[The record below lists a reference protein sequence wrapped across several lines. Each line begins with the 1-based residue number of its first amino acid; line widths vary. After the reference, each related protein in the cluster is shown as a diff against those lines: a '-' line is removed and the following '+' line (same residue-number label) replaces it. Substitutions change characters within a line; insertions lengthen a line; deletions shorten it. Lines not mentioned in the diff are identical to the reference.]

1 MRLSFLKTKMTEVS
15 GKLVLGMLLAAT
27 VATGCKK
34 DDENGGG
41 DDGTPGDLVV
51 KEVTGTLTGDI
62 TWSADT
68 VYLLKGFVR
77 VGSDNGTTISATGK
91 LTIEPGTLILGD
103 RETKGTLIIQ
113 RGSQIFAVGEENKP
127 IVFTSERG
135 IGLKSPGDWGGVV
148 ICGRAFNNVTA
159 VTGNA
164 AQLEGNYGAFH
175 GGDNNDDN
183 SGEMKYVRIE
193 YAGIAINPNEEV
205 NSLTMGSVGSAT
217 KISYIQCSYGLDDA
231 FEWFGGTVNC
241 SNLIAMRNLDDDW
254 DVDQG
259 YSGRVQFALSIKDPI
274 GADQSGSNGFEVDGP
289 DAAFTNGAET
299 TSGKFANMTVIGP
312 KQTRETAIATQY
324 QHAIQI
330 RRSAKISIYNSFFTG
345 FPRGIALESANTQNF
360 ANSDVLQLRGNVLAA
375 VENWGGSGFG
385 ASGKLYVNNTVGYLI
400 VSPPGEP
407 VVRDS
412 TTGAAH
418 PNDPRGNAFLSS
430 PSYTTEA
437 FWLANNTF
445 LPKWQDAGISPSL
458 FDLGTPSV
466 LPLGGSILLSDAVAL
481 PSGFQQVSYRGAFG
495 STDWTLNWTE
505 WNPNVKNYLE
515 K

>member
-1 MRLSFLKTKMTEVS
+1 MKLSFLKTKMTEIS

-34 DDENGGG
+34 DDPKGSD
-41 DDGTPGDLVV
+41 DDGTPKDLVV

-77 VGSDNGTTISATGK
+77 VGVDNGTTISSTGK

-175 GGDNNDDN
+175 GGNINDDN

-241 SNLIAMRNLDDDW
+241 SNLIALRNLDDDW

-312 KQTRETAIATQY
+312 KQSRETTIATQY
-324 QHAIQI
+324 QHAVQI

-345 FPRGIALESANTQNF
+345 FPEGISLESQNTQDF
-360 ANSDVLQLRGNVLAA
+360 ANADILQLKGNILAA
-375 VENWGGSGFG
+375 VDNWGGNGFG
-385 ASGKLYVNNTVGYLI
+385 SAGTLFAA
-400 VSPPGEP
+400 EP
-407 VVRDS
+407 AN
-412 TTGAAH
+412 GAQH
-418 PNDPRGNAFLSS
+418 PNAPRGLAFDAS
-430 PSYTTEA
+430 PAYDTET

-466 LPLGGSILLSDAVAL
+466 LPLGGSVLLSGAVSL
-481 PSGFQQVSYRGAFG
+481 PAGFQQVSYRGAFG
-495 STDWTLNWTE
+495 STDWTLGWTE

>member
-1 MRLSFLKTKMTEVS
+1 MKLSFLKTKMTEVS

-103 RETKGTLIIQ
+103 RETKGTLVVQ

-127 IVFTSERG
+127 IIFTSERA
-135 IGLKSPGDWGGVV
+135 IGLKQPGDWGGVV
-148 ICGRAFNNVTA
+148 VCGKAFNNLVG
-159 VTGNA
+159 TGSNTV
-164 AQLEGNYGAFH
+164 QLEGGYGAFH
-175 GGDNNDDN
+175 GGQEDNDN
-183 SGEMKYVRIE
+183 SGELKYVRIE

-205 NSLTMGSVGSAT
+205 NSLTMGSVGTGT
-217 KISYIQCSYGLDDA
+217 KISYVQCSYGLDDA

-241 SNLIAMRNLDDDW
+241 SNLIAYRCLDDDW
-254 DVDQG
+254 DLDQG
-259 YSGRVQFALSIKDPI
+259 FKGNVQFCLSIKDPNL
-274 GADQSGSNGFEVDGP
+274 ADQSGSNGFEVDGP
-289 DAAFTNGAET
+289 DAG
-299 TSGKFANMTVIGP
+299 FANGGTSAKLANFTVIGP
-312 KQTRETAIATQY
+312 KQTRETTIATQY
-324 QHAIQI
+324 EHAIQI
-330 RRSAKISIYNSFFTG
+330 RRSAKISIYNSFFAG
-345 FPRGIALESANTQNF
+345 FPRGVALESTNTQN
-360 ANSDVLQLRGNVLAA
+360 AATADELQLKGNILAA
-375 VENWGGSGFG
+375 VENWGGNGFG
-385 ASGKLYVNNTVGYLI
+385 SSGKLFVNNIVGYPI

-412 TTGAAH
+412 TTGAQH
-418 PNDPRGNAFLSS
+418 PNPPRGPAYRSV
-430 PSYTTEA
+430 PEYDVET

-458 FDLGTPSV
+458 FDVGTPSV
-466 LPLGGSILLSDAVAL
+466 LPLGGSVLLSGAVTL

-505 WNPNVKNYLE
+505 WNPNVRNYLE